1 MLEKENEAIFR
12 NLIKEWNV
20 GNHQDMFNVLSP
32 DIVIVDE
39 TGKQFGKKEYVERFQ
54 YVFLPAMPDYHLVIE
69 DVITKG
75 DQLVVRYTESGT
87 LTGDLM
93 GMPATGKR
101 FSAPAIEIWRF
112 SNGEIIE
119 LRMARDILTAL
130 TQFGVIP
137 PFEPPPE

>member
-1 MLEKENEAIFR
+1 
-12 NLIKEWNV
+12 LIKEWNN
-20 GNHQDMFNVLSP
+20 GNPQAIFNALSP
-32 DIVIVDE
+32 DVVIVDE
-39 TGKQFGKKEYVERFQ
+39 TGKQFGKKEYVRLFKKV
-54 YVFLPAMPDYHLVIE
+54 YLPSMPDYHLVIE

-87 LTGDLM
+87 MKGDLM
-93 GMPATGKR
+93 GIPATGKS
-101 FSAPAIEIWRF
+101 FSAPAMEIWRF
-112 SNGEIIE
+112 SDGEVIE